1 MRLLTLLSALLTFAL
16 VGCDSFNT
24 GFSIEGED
32 AMRKYSPPEESGAT
46 YVDVDGWRL
55 EGGALNVTRDQ
66 SKNQVLRAAV
76 QGGATL
82 TSTKVPLHSQVPTV
96 CRAQSIY
103 YDAFHNRFEL
113 VGDPIIEQGVKVT
126 SKYGSDARLL
136 LYTDGKIIIEKIET
150 LVPGV

>member
-1 MRLLTLLSALLTFAL
+1 MRLLTLLSALLSLAL
-16 VGCDSFNT
+16 VGCDSLNS
-24 GFSIEGED
+24 GFSIEGGD
-32 AMRKYSPPEESGAT
+32 AIKYTPPEEQGAT

-76 QGGATL
+76 QGGAIL
-82 TSTKVPLHSQVPTV
+82 TSTDVPLHSQVPTV

-113 VGDPIIEQGVKVT
+113 VGDPIIEQGVRVT

-136 LYTDGKIIIEKIET
+136 IYTDGKIIKQKVET
-150 LVPGV
+150 LVPGA